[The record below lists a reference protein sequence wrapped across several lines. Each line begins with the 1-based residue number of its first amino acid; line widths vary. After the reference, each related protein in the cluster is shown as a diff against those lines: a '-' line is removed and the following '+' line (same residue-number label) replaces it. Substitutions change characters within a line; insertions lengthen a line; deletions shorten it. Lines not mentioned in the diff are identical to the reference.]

1 MIFVTRRFLEAR
13 VNALSLSSCYTRS
26 AALIQVRWS
35 RCRRAP
41 RLPLTSVVT
50 IIVSD
55 KSGVAADARRGLMT
69 SERDLCHALPAPRL
83 LLLLLLL
90 LQVRALPAAAAAA
103 DRLARLPSPPPLMGQ
118 FLRQR

>member
-83 LLLLLLL
+83 LLLLLL
-90 LQVRALPAAAAAA
+90 QVRALPAAAAA